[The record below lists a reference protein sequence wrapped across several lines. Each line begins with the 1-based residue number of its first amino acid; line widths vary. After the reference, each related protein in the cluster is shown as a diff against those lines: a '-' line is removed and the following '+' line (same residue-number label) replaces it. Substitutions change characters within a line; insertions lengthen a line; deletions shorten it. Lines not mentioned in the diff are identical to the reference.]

1 MQEAV
6 LVSEAGYCS
15 PPVRTMQV
23 SQGKLSEEMK
33 SGLLQIPSPGF
44 STAGTRMS
52 RTASYLW
59 DTGSGPE

>member
-1 MQEAV
+1 MQEAAV
-6 LVSEAGYCS
+6 VSEAGSCS
-15 PPVRTMQV
+15 LPVRIMQV

-33 SGLLQIPSPGF
+33 FGLSQIPSPSF
-44 STAGTRMS
+44 STAGTRMD